1 MRILFYNSDL
11 SSFEINGLVILLIIT
26 MACSASFFA
35 GYNCA
40 EQTTI
45 NKIEVVDTV
54 YVDLDTLQ
62 FSEENLLKMMKHYK
76 ILFPEVVLAQV
87 KIETGNFTSPICKI
101 NNNYFGHKVF
111 PRKWKGVQMPFK
123 NREHL
128 VFKNWV
134 KSVEQYKLFQQA
146 NFTNKYYV
154 EFIKRQGYAEDKGY
168 ANLINKIMEQE
179 NESN

>member
-1 MRILFYNSDL
+1 MRILIYNEDL
-11 SSFEINGLVILLIIT
+11 SSFELNGLVVLLIIA

-35 GYNCA
+35 GVNCGT
-40 EQTTI
+40 ETNIT
-45 NKIEVVDTV
+45 NVEVVDTF

-62 FSEENLLKMMKHYK
+62 FSEDNLLKMMKHYK

-134 KSVEQYKLFQQA
+134 QSVEQYKLFQQA
-146 NFTNKYYV
+146 NFTNKHYIQ
-154 EFIKRQGYAEDKGY
+154 FIKKQGYAEDKNY
-168 ANLINKIMEQE
+168 TNLINKIMEQE
-179 NESN
+179 K